1 MKMETPQQPK
11 ARKDV
16 YRRLIG
22 YLRPYWK
29 QVAFAYVSVLFASLL
44 NLYIP
49 QILKDA
55 IDQGIGGQRASAL
68 FAAAGWILGIAV
80 VRGVAAYG
88 QRYYGEWLTHRVAYD
103 LRNHFY
109 NATQRLPF
117 AFHDRSQTGDMMS
130 RATSDITETERF
142 AGMGLMDLLSALLL
156 LGGVIVALVLESF
169 SLSLFA
175 LIPLALLLALTLRF
189 GMVIRPRFKRVQE
202 QMGQLSS
209 TMQESMTGIQVVK
222 AFAREADELRKFN
235 AANEDWF
242 TKRFGIIK
250 IWANNW
256 PTFTFILMI
265 SIFLLLLV
273 GGPLAIEGT
282 VTVGSLFAMVAY
294 VMMLNGPVQRL
305 GFLVN
310 MAATSGAS
318 ATRVFEIIDTP
329 TEVEEQENAVVL
341 QEAQGAVTFE
351 QVSFGYEGGPRA
363 LDDINFAVEPGQT
376 VALIGPTGSG
386 KSTITNLI
394 PRFYDPFSGV
404 VRIDGHDVRSL
415 TFDSLRQQIGIVLQD
430 PFLFGVTIAENIAY
444 GTPAATPDAIVS
456 AAKAAC
462 AHDFI
467 MGFPAGYE
475 TVVGERG
482 VTLSGGQKQRVA
494 IARALLYA
502 PRILILDDSTSS
514 VDTETEHLI
523 QQALSVLMEGRT
535 TFIIAQRLLT
545 LKNADQIFV
554 LDGGRIV
561 ERGRHDELLA
571 ARGHYRHIYDL
582 QLRDQEEFAALEEQ
596 LREPA
601 EAVAKSAVE
610 SVESPLSPLSIAGAV
625 DKGKN

>member
-1 MKMETPQQPK
+1 MKIEPPQQPK

-29 QVAFAYVSVLFASLL
+29 QAAFAYVSVLFASLL

-49 QILKDA
+49 LILKDA
-55 IDQGIGGQRASAL
+55 IDQGIGGQRAGAL

-80 VRGVAAYG
+80 VRGIAAYG

-103 LRNHFY
+103 LRNQFY
-109 NATQRLPF
+109 NSTQRLPF

-142 AGMGLMDLLSALLL
+142 VGMGLMDLTSVLLL
-156 LGGVIVALVLESF
+156 LGGVIVAMVLESF
-169 SLSLFA
+169 SLALYA
-175 LIPLALLLALTLRF
+175 LIPLTLLLALTLRF

-256 PTFTFILMI
+256 PTFTFILM
-265 SIFLLLLV
+265 SSVFLLLLV
-273 GGPLAIEGT
+273 GGPRAIEGT
-282 VTVGSLFAMVAY
+282 VTIGSLFALLAY

-341 QEAQGAVTFE
+341 QETQGAVKFE
-351 QVSFGYEGGPRA
+351 HVSFGYEGGPRA
-363 LDDINFAVEPGQT
+363 LNDINFEVEPGQT

-404 VRIDGHDVRSL
+404 VRIDGHEVRSL
-415 TFDSLRQQIGIVLQD
+415 TLDSLRQHIGIVLQD

-444 GTPAATPDAIVS
+444 GKPAATPDAIVD
-456 AAKAAC
+456 AAKAAR

-467 MGFPAGYE
+467 MEFPAGYE
-475 TVVGERG
+475 TEVGERG

-554 LDGGRIV
+554 LDGGGIV
-561 ERGRHDELLA
+561 ERGRHDALLA
-571 ARGHYRHIYDL
+571 AGGLYRQIYDL
-582 QLRDQEEFAALEEQ
+582 QLRDQEEFAALEAR
-596 LREPA
+596 LRSPA
-601 EAVAKSAVE
+601 E
-610 SVESPLSPLSIAGAV
+610 SVETRAGESPVRPLSLASAG
-625 DKGKN
+625 DEGRN

>member
-11 ARKDV
+11 ARTDV

-80 VRGVAAYG
+80 VRGVASYG

-130 RATSDITETERF
+130 RATSDITESERF
-142 AGMGLMDLLSALLL
+142 AGMGLMDLLSVLLL

-222 AFAREADELRKFN
+222 AFAREADELRKFD

-242 TKRFGIIK
+242 SKRFGIIK

-256 PTFTFILMI
+256 PTFTFILLI
-265 SIFLLLLV
+265 SVFLLLLI
-273 GGPLAIEGT
+273 GGPRAIEGT
-282 VTVGSLFAMVAY
+282 VTVGSLFALLAY

-329 TEVEEQENAVVL
+329 REVEEKENAVELDEVK
-341 QEAQGAVTFE
+341 GAVTFSH
-351 QVSFGYEGGPRA
+351 VSFGYEGGPRT
-363 LDDINFAVEPGQT
+363 LDDIDFEVDPGQT

-394 PRFYDPFSGV
+394 PRFYDPTNGV
-404 VRIDGHDVRSL
+404 IRIDGHDVHSL
-415 TFDSLRQQIGIVLQD
+415 TLDSLRQKIGIVLQD
-430 PFLFGVTIAENIAY
+430 PFLFGVSIAENIAY
-444 GTPAATPDAIVS
+444 GRPEATPDEIV
-456 AAKAAC
+456 AAAQAAR

-467 MGFPAGYE
+467 MEFPAGYE

-554 LDGGRIV
+554 LDGGRII

-571 ARGHYRHIYDL
+571 ASGHYRHIYDL

-596 LREPA
+596 LRGPA
-601 EAVAKSAVE
+601 QAAATSAVE
-610 SVESPLSPLSIAGAV
+610 SPVSALSIAGAV
-625 DKGKN
+625 NEGKN